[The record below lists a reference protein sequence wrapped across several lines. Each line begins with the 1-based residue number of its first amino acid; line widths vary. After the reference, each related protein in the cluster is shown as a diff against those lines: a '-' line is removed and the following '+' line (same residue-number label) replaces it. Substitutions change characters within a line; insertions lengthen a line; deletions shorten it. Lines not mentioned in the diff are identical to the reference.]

1 MKDYEATE
9 LAFKNGYRQGT
20 EDALRKIKFMLEL
33 YVGTYINND
42 TVKILD
48 MFKAINQFADEIL
61 EATKDGRATLE
72 NGERMSR

>member
-33 YVGTYINND
+33 YVGT
-42 TVKILD
+42 
-48 MFKAINQFADEIL
+48 
-61 EATKDGRATLE
+61 
-72 NGERMSR
+72 